1 MKLLNKFSL
10 LLLASSFAFTACER
24 DYDAPPLA
32 EPEYTGPAANLTIA
46 ELREQCAAATEDAP
60 IIITQ
65 EQVIKA
71 IVTANDESGNIF
83 KKIYLQDETGAIEME
98 VDQNSV
104 YNYYPVGQTVYV
116 DLNRLSIS
124 VYGDEQQLGHPDGY
138 LYRTPWEDFQTHV
151 QKDGWAK
158 PEEVVPIVIDD
169 ISTVNTDV
177 DQYKFRLVQF
187 TNVSFENG
195 GKNPFAPEENYG
207 EENIVDSHGN
217 TLMVRTSS
225 YANFASDI
233 LPEGKGNVTGI
244 LGRFRGTWQLTLR
257 TIDDV
262 ADFTGTNDDQGGTD
276 DTPAAT
282 ETIFEEKFDQEG
294 GQGSFTIENI
304 LLPQGSTYVWSATN
318 YNEKYYMQAS
328 AYVNGANQ
336 ESDSRLI
343 SPELDLTNK
352 QNITLTFDHV
362 FRNFGE
368 DTHLNDLKLE
378 VKEKGND
385 TWEEVTIPNY
395 STGEDNVFIPSGEI
409 DLSAYSGKVIQFAFH
424 YKSSTAN
431 ALRWQIQNV
440 KVTASTGG
448 GSQGDSEGGGTLIEP
463 IPTNE

>member
-83 KKIYLQDETGAIEME
+83 KKIYLQDETGAIEMA

-169 ISTVNTDV
+169 ISTVNT
-177 DQYKFRLVQF
+177 
-187 TNVSFENG
+187 
-195 GKNPFAPEENYG
+195 
-207 EENIVDSHGN
+207 NIVDSHGN

-233 LPEGKGNVTGI
+233 LPEGRGNVTGI

-352 QNITLTFDHV
+352 QDITLTFDHV

-448 GSQGDSEGGGTLIEP
+448 GSQGSSEGGGTLIEP

>member
-169 ISTVNTDV
+169 ISTVNTNV

-233 LPEGKGNVTGI
+233 LPEGRGNVTGI

-262 ADFTGTNDDQGGTD
+262 ADFTGTNEDEGGETDNPATENAIFSETFGTPEKNGDYWPYVNDYNGFDNPKDMFEDESGKTSVRIVSNYTNIWFPTGSDINFKIKGINTQGATTATLEYEVGANVYDPGENQDLNTLKVRCNGTELEIPSKVVTGDDKEGNIPNKITIDNVSVSD
-276 DTPAAT
+276 DTTLEFYTTAS
-282 ETIFEEKFDQEG
+282 D
-294 GQGSFTIENI
+294 N
-304 LLPQGSTYVWSATN
+304 TY
-318 YNEKYYMQAS
+318 
-328 AYVNGANQ
+328 GL
-336 ESDSRLI
+336 RLY
-343 SPELDLTNK
+343 S
-352 QNITLTFDHV
+352 V
-362 FRNFGE
+362 
-368 DTHLNDLKLE
+368 KL
-378 VKEKGND
+378 
-385 TWEEVTIPNY
+385 Y
-395 STGEDNVFIPSGEI
+395 TGE
-409 DLSAYSGKVIQFAFH
+409 
-424 YKSSTAN
+424 
-431 ALRWQIQNV
+431 
-440 KVTASTGG
+440 GG

>member
-169 ISTVNTDV
+169 ISTVNTNV

-233 LPEGKGNVTGI
+233 LPEGRGNVTGI

-276 DTPAAT
+276 TPVAT
-282 ETIFEEKFDQEG
+282 ETIFEESFAE
-294 GQGSFTIENI
+294 GQGEFTIDDKN
-304 LLPQGSTYVWSATN
+304 LGGLGYVWQADTDYSCM
-318 YNEKYYMQAS
+318 KAS
-328 AYVNGANQ
+328 AFNGASVAS
-336 ESDSRLI
+336 ESWLI
-343 SPELDLTNK
+343 SPEIDLTNA
-352 QNITLTFDHV
+352 TTALLSFDHAINKVNGAKPEDNQIVAITTDNGETLNTLNGFTYPSGSDWNFVSSGDIDISAYAGQKIKIV
-362 FRNFGE
+362 FQYKS
-368 DTHLNDLKLE
+368 TTSSAATWE
-378 VKEKGND
+378 VKN
-385 TWEEVTIPNY
+385 I
-395 STGEDNVFIPSGEI
+395 
-409 DLSAYSGKVIQFAFH
+409 
-424 YKSSTAN
+424 
-431 ALRWQIQNV
+431 
-440 KVTASTGG
+440 KVTASTGS
-448 GSQGDSEGGGTLIEP
+448 GSQGGSEGGGTLIEP

>member
-1 MKLLNKFSL
+1 MKLSNKFSL

-169 ISTVNTDV
+169 ISTVNTNV

-233 LPEGKGNVTGI
+233 LPEGRGNVTGI

-262 ADFTGTNDDQGGTD
+262 ADFTGTNDDEGGETDNPVTENAIFSETFGTPEKNGDYWPYVNDYNGFDNPKDMFEDESGKTSVRIVSNYTNIWFPTGSDINFKIKGINTQGATTATLEYEVGTNVYDPGENQDLNTLKVRCNGTELEIPSKVVTGDDKEGNIPNKITIDNVSVSD
-276 DTPAAT
+276 DTTLEFYTTAS
-282 ETIFEEKFDQEG
+282 D
-294 GQGSFTIENI
+294 N
-304 LLPQGSTYVWSATN
+304 TY
-318 YNEKYYMQAS
+318 
-328 AYVNGANQ
+328 GL
-336 ESDSRLI
+336 RLY
-343 SPELDLTNK
+343 S
-352 QNITLTFDHV
+352 V
-362 FRNFGE
+362 
-368 DTHLNDLKLE
+368 KL
-378 VKEKGND
+378 
-385 TWEEVTIPNY
+385 Y
-395 STGEDNVFIPSGEI
+395 TGEGS
-409 DLSAYSGKVIQFAFH
+409 
-424 YKSSTAN
+424 
-431 ALRWQIQNV
+431 
-440 KVTASTGG
+440 